1 MSDPA
6 AATPDPT
13 SDAAADPLQ
22 AALQTAFGL
31 DDFRLRQREVI
42 EDVLAG
48 RDVLCVMPTG
58 AGKSLCYQLPAVV
71 GGGLTLVV
79 SPLISLME
87 NQVSQLRDEGIA
99 AEMINSSLTAA
110 EQRDVIWK
118 LREGFDGLLYV
129 APERFFN
136 PTFAPL
142 VSDLRPAIF
151 AIDEA
156 HCISQW
162 GHDFRPE
169 YMQLGEVRRRLN
181 PGVTIAL
188 TATATEDVR
197 RDIVSSLGLENPKV
211 VVTGFDRPNLMYE
224 SRRTQKVRE
233 KQDALVK
240 LLGRETASGIVY
252 CATRK
257 AVDEVTSL
265 LSQALSDRPVFAYHA
280 GMDQAARSANQE
292 QFMRTPRAVA
302 VATNA
307 FGMGINKPDIRFVVH
322 YNLPGTMEAYYQEA
336 GRAGRDGQ
344 PARCVVLFSY
354 QDRFTQ
360 EYFID
365 KIGEN
370 DDYADPG
377 KLAEMKARA
386 TRKLDKIIKYAQG
399 HDCRRQAILDYFGDP
414 ATAQNCKCDICRRGE
429 EVETADFAA
438 AEVSDQVTLAVRK
451 MLSAVARLNGKFG
464 VGTVAEVLAGADN
477 DKTRR
482 WGHESLSVFG
492 LMREQTVKKLIAML
506 HRVIE
511 AGLIRQAAAEGD
523 RRYPV
528 VELTAA
534 GARVM
539 KGEIP
544 PPLPL
549 ADLLPTRAARPTSG
563 GSPLRKEKS
572 AADEDVFQPDGETL
586 ARFERLREVRTA
598 MAKSEQVP
606 PYCVCHDST
615 LKLIAQAAPADAD
628 GLLAIKGM
636 GPAKVQ
642 KYGEQLLK
650 AVREEAP

>member
-6 AATPDPT
+6 EPL
-13 SDAAADPLQ
+13 ADPL
-22 AALQTAFGL
+22 AEALQTTFGL

-48 RDVLCVMPTG
+48 RDVMCVMPTG

-87 NQVSQLRDEGIA
+87 NQVAQLRDEGIP

-142 VSDLRPAIF
+142 VNGLKPNIF

-169 YMQLGEVRRRLN
+169 YMQLGDVRRRLD

-188 TATATEDVR
+188 TATATEEVR
-197 RDIVSSLGLENPKV
+197 NDIVASLGLRDPKV

-224 SRRTQKVRE
+224 SRRTPKVRE
-233 KQDALVK
+233 KQEELVK
-240 LLGRETASGIVY
+240 LLRRETGSGIVY

-257 AVDEVTSL
+257 AVDEVTSI
-265 LSQALSDRPVFAYHA
+265 LSRELSDRPVFAYHA
-280 GMDQAARSANQE
+280 GMDQSARSENQE
-292 QFMRTPRAVA
+292 RFMRTPRAIA

-307 FGMGINKPDIRFVVH
+307 FGMGINKPDIRLVAH

-370 DDYADPG
+370 DDYADPA

-399 HDCRRQAILDYFGDP
+399 HDCRRQSILDYFGDP
-414 ATAQNCKCDICRRGE
+414 ATAQHCRCDICRRGE
-429 EVETADFAA
+429 AVDPADLVA
-438 AEVSDQVTLAVRK
+438 AEVSDEVTLAVRK
-451 MLSAVARLNGKFG
+451 MLSAVARLKAQFG
-464 VGTVAEVLAGADN
+464 IGTVAEVLVGADTE
-477 DKTRR
+477 KARR

-492 LMREQTVKKLIAML
+492 LLREVPIKRLIAML
-506 HRVIE
+506 HRVVE
-511 AGLIRQAAAEGD
+511 AGLVRQTTVDGD

-528 VELTAA
+528 VELSPA
-534 GARVM
+534 GVAVM
-539 KGEIP
+539 KGTQP
-544 PPLPL
+544 PPLTL
-549 ADLLPTRAARPTSG
+549 ADLLPARSTSG
-563 GSPLRKEKS
+563 GSPLRKEKT
-572 AADEDVFQPDGETL
+572 AGEGDEVYQPTGEEEARFARLKL
-586 ARFERLREVRTA
+586 ARTELARTEK
-598 MAKSEQVP
+598 MA
-606 PYCVCHDST
+606 PYLICHDST
-615 LKLIAQAAPADAD
+615 LRLIAQAAPSDAD

-636 GPAKVQ
+636 GPTKVE
-642 KYGEQLLK
+642 KYGEQFLN